1 MAKCGLYFGR
11 RVTQTFIIMITKEA
25 LQFLEDLIANNNTEW
40 MHANK
45 KRYDNYKK
53 DYHNF
58 IASILAEMKP
68 LDKSLEPLE
77 VKNCTFRINRDIRF
91 SKDKSP
97 YKTNM
102 GVWFTQNKFRKN
114 SPGYYIHFE
123 KGNSFIAGGVWCP
136 EADEL
141 KKIRKEIAFFFEE
154 LETIVNDKTFKKE
167 FVAITHDEINSLKN
181 APKGFEPNHPAI
193 EFLKLKSFTASQKID
208 DVLFTDKDFSKVVAQ
223 KLIALKPLNDFL
235 NRALET
241 ED

>member
-1 MAKCGLYFGR
+1 
-11 RVTQTFIIMITKEA
+11 MITKEA
-25 LQFLEDLIANNNTEW
+25 LLFLEDLIANNNTDW

-45 KRYDNYKK
+45 KRYENYKK

-58 IASILAEMKP
+58 IASLLAEMKP
-68 LDKSLEPLE
+68 LDKTLEPLE

-114 SPGYYIHFE
+114 SPGYYVHFE

-136 EADEL
+136 EPEEL
-141 KKIRKEIAFFFEE
+141 KKIRKEIAYFHED
-154 LETIVNDKTFKKE
+154 LEAIVKDKNFKKE
-167 FVAITHDEINSLKN
+167 FSTLTSDESNTLKK
-181 APKGFEPNHPAI
+181 APKDFDPNHPAI
-193 EFLKLKSFTASQKID
+193 AFLKLKSFTASTQID
-208 DVLFTDKDFSKVVAQ
+208 DALFTNDNFSKIVSQ
-223 KLIALKPLNDFL
+223 KLMALKPLNDFL

>member
-1 MAKCGLYFGR
+1 M
-11 RVTQTFIIMITKEA
+11 MTKEA

-45 KRYDNYKK
+45 KRYEDYKK
-53 DYHNF
+53 DYHNY

-68 LDKSLEPLE
+68 LDKNLEPLE

-102 GVWFTQNKFRKN
+102 GVWFTQNKFKKN

-123 KGNSFIAGGVWCP
+123 KGKSFIAGGVWCP

-141 KKIRKEIAFFFEE
+141 KRIRKEIAFFQEDIE
-154 LETIVNDKTFKKE
+154 AVVNDKAFKKE
-167 FVAITHDEINSLKN
+167 FGALDRDEKNSLKK
-181 APKGFEPNHPAI
+181 APKNFDANHPAI

-208 DVLFTDKDFSKVVAQ
+208 DKDFLDKNFSKIIAQ
-223 KLIALKPLNDFL
+223 KLITLKPMNDFL

>member
-1 MAKCGLYFGR
+1 M
-11 RVTQTFIIMITKEA
+11 MTKEA
-25 LQFLEDLIANNNTEW
+25 LQFLKDLIANNNTEW

-45 KRYDNYKK
+45 KRYENYKK
-53 DYHNF
+53 DYHQY
-58 IASILAEMKP
+58 IAEILAEIKP

-102 GVWFTQNKFRKN
+102 GVWFSQNKNRKN

-136 EADEL
+136 EPDEL
-141 KKIRKEIAFFFEE
+141 KKIRKEIEFFHDD
-154 LETIVNDKTFKKE
+154 LEKIVNDKTFKKE
-167 FVAITHDEINSLKN
+167 FVALSREENNVLKN
-181 APKGFEPNHPAI
+181 APKGFEPTHPAI
-193 EFLKLKSFTASQKID
+193 EFLKLKSFTASQRID
-208 DVLFTDKDFSKVVAQ
+208 DKLFTEPDFSKKIAQ
-223 KLIALKPLNDFL
+223 KLITLKPMNDFL

-241 ED
+241 EE

>member
-1 MAKCGLYFGR
+1 
-11 RVTQTFIIMITKEA
+11 MITKEA
-25 LQFLEDLIANNNTEW
+25 LQFLADLVANNNTDW

-45 KRYDNYKK
+45 KRYENYKK
-53 DYHNF
+53 DYHNY
-58 IASILAEMKP
+58 IASLLVEMKP

-136 EADEL
+136 EPEEL
-141 KKIRKEIAFFFEE
+141 KKIRKEIAFFHDD
-154 LETIVNDKTFKKE
+154 LEAIVNDKNFKKE
-167 FVAITHDEINSLKN
+167 FNALTRDETNTLKK
-181 APKGFEPNHPAI
+181 APKDFEPNHPAI
-193 EFLKLKSFTASQKID
+193 EFLKLKSFTASEKID
-208 DVLFTDKDFSKVVAQ
+208 DKLFLDKDFSKIVAQ
-223 KLIALKPLNDFL
+223 KLMVLKPLNDFL

-241 ED
+241 EE

>member
-1 MAKCGLYFGR
+1 M
-11 RVTQTFIIMITKEA
+11 MTKEA
-25 LQFLEDLIANNNTEW
+25 LLFLKDLIANNNTEW

-45 KRYDNYKK
+45 KRYENYKK
-53 DYHNF
+53 DYHQY
-58 IASILAEMKP
+58 IAEILAEIKP

-102 GVWFTQNKFRKN
+102 GVWFSQNKNRKN

-136 EADEL
+136 EPDEL
-141 KKIRKEIAFFFEE
+141 KKIRKEIEFFHDD
-154 LETIVNDKTFKKE
+154 LEKIVNDKTFKKE
-167 FVAITHDEINSLKN
+167 FVALSREENNVLKN
-181 APKGFEPNHPAI
+181 APKGFEPTHPAI
-193 EFLKLKSFTASQKID
+193 EFLKLKSFTASQRID
-208 DVLFTDKDFSKVVAQ
+208 DKLFTEPDFSKKIAQ
-223 KLIALKPLNDFL
+223 KLITLKPMNDFL

-241 ED
+241 EE